1 MFVGAV
7 CDNIDQRID
16 QKIFHAEIVIDSNR
30 VNAEMKRYK
39 PIPQLTDFNDDTPD
53 KSRMKEVIQRN
64 YEKVKADV
72 IQLVEDE
79 KNRILADPRLRH
91 LFMPK

>member
-1 MFVGAV
+1 
-7 CDNIDQRID
+7 
-16 QKIFHAEIVIDSNR
+16 
-30 VNAEMKRYK
+30 MKRYK
-39 PIPQLTDFNDDTPD
+39 PIPRLTDFNDDTPD
-53 KSRMKEVIQRN
+53 RSRMKEVIQRN

-79 KNRILADPRLRH
+79 KNRILADPKLRH

>member
-7 CDNIDQRID
+7 CDNIDERID
-16 QKIFHAEIVIDSNR
+16 QKIFHAEIVIDSAK

-39 PIPQLTDFNDDTPD
+39 PIPVLTDFQDPTPD
-53 KSRMKEVIQRN
+53 RSQMKAIIQKN

-72 IQLVEDE
+72 IQIIKDE
-79 KNRILADPRLRH
+79 KARLASDPELSRLLQH
-91 LFMPK
+91 

>member
-1 MFVGAV
+1 
-7 CDNIDQRID
+7 
-16 QKIFHAEIVIDSNR
+16 
-30 VNAEMKRYK
+30 MKRYK
-39 PIPQLTDFNDDTPD
+39 PIPRLTDFNDDTPD
-53 KSRMKEVIQRN
+53 RSRMKEVIQRN

-79 KNRILADPRLRH
+79 KNRILADPRLCH

>member
-1 MFVGAV
+1 M
-7 CDNIDQRID
+7 Q
-16 QKIFHAEIVIDSNR
+16 
-30 VNAEMKRYK
+30 RYK
-39 PIPQLTDFNDDTPD
+39 PIPQLTDFNDDTPTRR
-53 KSRMKEVIQRN
+53 RMKEVIQRN

>member
-1 MFVGAV
+1 
-7 CDNIDQRID
+7 
-16 QKIFHAEIVIDSNR
+16 
-30 VNAEMKRYK
+30 
-39 PIPQLTDFNDDTPD
+39 
-53 KSRMKEVIQRN
+53 MKEVIQRN

>member
-1 MFVGAV
+1 
-7 CDNIDQRID
+7 
-16 QKIFHAEIVIDSNR
+16 
-30 VNAEMKRYK
+30 MKRYK
-39 PIPQLTDFNDDTPD
+39 PIPRLTDFNDDTPD
-53 KSRMKEVIQRN
+53 RSRMKEVIQRN